1 MRKALIIIFFVIGSI
16 SYGQKVGLVL
26 SGGGAKGLT
35 HIGVIKALEENNVP
49 IDYIAGTSIGA
60 IVGGLYSLGY
70 SPDEMI
76 EIFKSESFSNWLTGD
91 IEEKHCYYFKGNY
104 DIPSLLKLGFSIND
118 SINRLSYPT
127 NLVDNSPMDFAFMK
141 LFSSAGNISEQS
153 FDDLFVPYRCVAS
166 DIYNKKIVVFRKGN
180 LSKAVR
186 SSMAV
191 PFYFKPVVVD
201 SMFLFDGGIYN
212 NFPYDIMVSDFNP
225 DFVIGSIVT
234 RNSSFPAESDLIG
247 QIENMIVYNSKY
259 YVDSARGVQ
268 INNLYDNVGLL
279 DFSRVD
285 YFVER
290 GYNSTMNIIDSIKQR
305 FSKQISV
312 EEINKR
318 RILFKSQIRELN
330 FDTIEVVGVKSKF
343 HNYIVKNLRGNR
355 AFFTLSNLEK
365 EYYKLLF
372 DENIESLSPSAIF
385 NSKTGFYKLKINVT
399 RAKEFKFYLGG
410 NISSASLNQGYI
422 GLQYNFF
429 RNNSLLALADFQ
441 YGRFYSSGSLKFR
454 NYFMRNIPIRLN
466 SEINYNSWDYFSVS
480 NEFFFTDLV
489 PIYYKQ
495 REYNYFL
502 DFGFPAYINSIVEF
516 GFDAALIKSLCFPI
530 SNYSQLDILDQTFD
544 YSASVNFKIQSN
556 TLDDKIYPISGKR
569 FFFGAYYKYS
579 FEELKPGN
587 LSVFNENKTKYSLYP
602 KFVFS
607 LDKYIKC
614 SNIFSLGVTLNAVYE
629 DKPSY
634 FTYTST
640 LFNAPVFSPT
650 PHSKTLYL
658 VNYRSNKYIAGG
670 LKGIINITDRIHLR
684 VEGYVFAPYKDY
696 LLQDEQLVSLTD
708 KIFPRAT
715 FMGDANF
722 VYQSIIGPLSF
733 SVNYYDRD
741 GSKMFYQ
748 LNFGY
753 LLFNRSVL
761 K

>member
-1 MRKALIIIFFVIGSI
+1 
-16 SYGQKVGLVL
+16 
-26 SGGGAKGLT
+26 
-35 HIGVIKALEENNVP
+35 KALEENNVP

-76 EIFKSESFSNWLTGD
+76 DIFKSESFSNWLTGD
-91 IEEKHCYYFKGNY
+91 IDEKHFYYFKGNY

-141 LFSSAGNISEQS
+141 LFSAAGNISEQS
-153 FDDLFVPYRCVAS
+153 FDDLFVPFRCVAS
-166 DIYNKKIVVFRKGN
+166 DIYNKKTVIFSKGN

-212 NFPYDIMVSDFNP
+212 NFPYDVMISDFNP
-225 DFVIGSIVT
+225 DFVIGSVVT
-234 RNSSFPAESDLIG
+234 RNSSFPSESDLIG

-259 YVDSARGVQ
+259 YVDSTRGIQ

-285 YFVER
+285 YFVDR
-290 GYNSTMNIIDSIKQR
+290 GYKSTLNIIDSIKKR
-305 FSKQISV
+305 CTKQISV
-312 EEINKR
+312 ADLKVKR
-318 RILFKSQIRELN
+318 IFFRSRIRELN
-330 FDTIEVVGVKSKF
+330 FDTIEVVGVNPKF
-343 HNYIVKNLRGNR
+343 HNYIVNNLRGNKG
-355 AFFTLSNLEK
+355 FFTLSNLEN

-372 DENIESLSPSAIF
+372 DENIEALSPSAIF
-385 NSKTGFYKLKINVT
+385 NPSTGFYKLKINVT

-410 NISSASLNQGYI
+410 NLSSASLNQGYI

-429 RNNSLLALADFQ
+429 RKNSLLALADFQ

-480 NEFFFTDLV
+480 NDFFFTDLV

-495 REYNYFL
+495 REYNCFI
-502 DFGFPAYINSIVEF
+502 DFGFPAYTNSIVEL
-516 GFDAALIKSLCFPI
+516 GFDVALIRSLCFPV
-530 SNYSQLDILDQTFD
+530 SNYNQLDILDQTFD
-544 YSASVNFKIQSN
+544 YSSSVNFRIESN
-556 TLDDKIYPISGKR
+556 TLDNKIYPVSGKKI
-569 FFFGAYYKYS
+569 FFGAYYKYS

-587 LSVFNENKTKYSLYP
+587 LSVFKENKTKYSLYP

-614 SNIFSLGVTLNAVYE
+614 CKIFSLGVSLNAVYE
-629 DKPSY
+629 DKPTY

-696 LLQDEQLVSLTD
+696 LLQDEQLVSLSD
-708 KIFPRAT
+708 NIFPRVT

-722 VYQSIIGPLSF
+722 VYHSIIGPLSF